1 MTTITVVDGL
11 GPCTRAAQHQSD
23 APIPASYHDV
33 PARAGKKAIGCRPA
47 RRGQAEQTLVR
58 CLTGSSS
65 SLYDLSIQAHPEPAA
80 RGSSW
85 PSCGTSSISAQT
97 DKSGSKNSCRARCP
111 WVKLHTKAAAAAEE
125 RVVGRTIRSVFPA
138 KMTSHSLTWSAKA

>member
-1 MTTITVVDGL
+1 MTTIAVFDGL
-11 GPCTRAAQHQSD
+11 GRFTCTAQDQSD

-47 RRGQAEQTLVR
+47 CRGQAEQALVR
-58 CLTGSSS
+58 CLTGSTS
-65 SLYDLSIQAHPEPAA
+65 SLCGLSFQAHPEPAA

-97 DKSGSKNSCRARCP
+97 DKSGSKNSCRARCS

-138 KMTSHSLTWSAKA
+138 KMASHFLT